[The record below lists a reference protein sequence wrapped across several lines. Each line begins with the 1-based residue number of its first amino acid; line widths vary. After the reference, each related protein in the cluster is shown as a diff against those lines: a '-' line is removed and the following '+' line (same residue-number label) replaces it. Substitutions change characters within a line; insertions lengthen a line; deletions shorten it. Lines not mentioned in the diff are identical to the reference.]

1 MGKWANMRKL
11 VTIFGS
17 LLILSLVICAVET
30 VSTPTPTPTPS
41 RTSTATPIPTPTPTP
56 TPTARVTPTATST
69 PKLTPT
75 PNPSKPITPSEQ
87 SSAILERQYEWSFS
101 QSIWTWSLNIPEAL
115 YDYYKQLPRPP
126 TKNYSVY
133 VTNPLDDS
141 YLETLAK
148 SLREASTKAGFDE
161 WETLNFAV
169 SFVQS
174 LPYALDSVTTEY
186 DDYPRY
192 PIETLVDNG
201 GDCEDTAIL
210 MAAILNTMDYGV
222 VILDFPQHVAV
233 GVLGAEGIYGTYWE
247 HNGGEYYYL
256 ETTAK
261 GREIGELPSEY
272 EGKSAHI
279 YDIVPVPILTHEWEA
294 TTQVYRYRLAVTV
307 ENLGTA
313 TAQDVYIWAG
323 FDAGNGM
330 FWNSQESTTF
340 DLAPGYSITVTMYLT
355 PPSNQYTR
363 LKVSTVDDGYS
374 VDRSYSE
381 WYTP

>member
-1 MGKWANMRKL
+1 LDKL
-11 VTIFGS
+11 VQKIGE
-17 LLILSLVICAVET
+17 A
-30 VSTPTPTPTPS
+30 
-41 RTSTATPIPTPTPTP
+41 AT
-56 TPTARVTPTATST
+56 
-69 PKLTPT
+69 
-75 PNPSKPITPSEQ
+75 Q
-87 SSAILERQYEWSFS
+87 
-101 QSIWTWSLNIPEAL
+101 
-115 YDYYKQLPRPP
+115 
-126 TKNYSVY
+126 
-133 VTNPLDDS
+133 
-141 YLETLAK
+141 
-148 SLREASTKAGFDE
+148 AGFDE
-161 WETLNFAV
+161 WETVSFAV

-174 LPYALDSVTTEY
+174 LPYTTDSVTTVY

-210 MAAILNTMDYGV
+210 MAALLNTMGYEV
-222 VILDFPQHVAV
+222 VLSDFTQHVAV
-233 GVLGAEGIYGTYWE
+233 GVLGSEGISGTYWT
-247 HNGGEYYYL
+247 HNGGKYYYL
-256 ETTAK
+256 ETTGK
-261 GREIGELPSEY
+261 GWEIGELPPEY

-279 YDIVPVPILTHEWEA
+279 YDMVPVPILTQKWEA

-330 FWNSQESTTF
+330 FWNSKESTTF